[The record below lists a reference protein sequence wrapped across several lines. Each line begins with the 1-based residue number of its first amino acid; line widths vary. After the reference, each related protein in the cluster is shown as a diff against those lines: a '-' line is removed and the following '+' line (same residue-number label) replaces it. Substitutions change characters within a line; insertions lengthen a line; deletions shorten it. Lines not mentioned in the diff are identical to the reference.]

1 MIRFHLDEN
10 VDHAIARGLQNRGL
24 DIVTA
29 TDAGLLEASDEEHV
43 AYALREGRVI
53 FNHDDD
59 FLRIHADGDQ
69 HAGKV
74 YCPQQT
80 RSAKQIIG
88 FLAFLGQCLEPE
100 DMIGKVEF
108 F

>member
-29 TDAGLLEASDEEHV
+29 TDAGLLEASDEEYV

-53 FNHDDD
+53 FTHDDD
-59 FLRIHADGDQ
+59 FLRIHADGD
-69 HAGKV
+69 
-74 YCPQQT
+74 
-80 RSAKQIIG
+80 
-88 FLAFLGQCLEPE
+88 
-100 DMIGKVEF
+100 
-108 F
+108 